1 MSNSLVTLWTIAC
14 QAPLSMEFSR
24 QEYWSGLP
32 FPSPGNLLNLGI
44 KPSCPALAGGFFTT
58 EPPGKSHCCSRGR
71 IKGERT
77 FSRTSFSVL
86 DLCLDLYLNYLV
98 ESSTNPLNKELSPF
112 MNEESEVW

>member
-1 MSNSLVTLWTIAC
+1 MDYIAH
-14 QAPLSMEFSR
+14 QAPLCMGFSR
-24 QEYWSGLP
+24 PEYWSGLP
-32 FPSPGNLLNLGI
+32 FPSPGNLLNPGMEALS
-44 KPSCPALAGGFFTT
+44 PESPALVGGFFTT